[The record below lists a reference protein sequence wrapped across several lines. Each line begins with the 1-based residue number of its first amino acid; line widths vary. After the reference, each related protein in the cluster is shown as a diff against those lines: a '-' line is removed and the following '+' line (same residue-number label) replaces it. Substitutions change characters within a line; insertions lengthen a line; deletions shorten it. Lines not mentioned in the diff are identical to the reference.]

1 MLIKIAQQA
10 RLLIM
15 GMLVLTLL
23 VAPSLADVANTD
35 IPGIHRASVNYQLPE
50 DIEGWSTQ
58 EVSSLR
64 SQHQKSL
71 DELSKD
77 QIDLDEAKKNMLAEL
92 LRHDLVRLS
101 IAEVI
106 PVLIKDY
113 QIEGDFKQT
122 LMGYR
127 ATFMDDLKLNH
138 DNITSLADYQA
149 YDFRFA
155 AVYMSMLYAFDNNQ
169 EFYLRLK
176 SDMVDENT
184 TIGRYRKAIDD
195 SYLGVKQASEK
206 LDAIHQLHDLEK
218 VIIALDSELER
229 RSR

>member
-1 MLIKIAQQA
+1 MLMKIAQQA

-15 GMLVLTLL
+15 GMFVLTLC

-35 IPGIHRASVNYQLPE
+35 IPGINRGSVNYQLPE

-58 EVSSLR
+58 DVSSLR

-71 DELSKD
+71 DALRKD
-77 QIDLDEAKKNMLAEL
+77 QIDLDVAKKNMLTEL

-127 ATFMDDLKLNH
+127 ATFMDDLKPSH
-138 DNITSLADYQA
+138 DNIASLGDYQA

-184 TIGRYRKAIDD
+184 TIGRYRKTIDD
-195 SYLGVKQASEK
+195 SYLSVKQASEK

-218 VIIALDSELER
+218 VIVALDSELER